1 VACLLALLAA
11 LAADGGPLP
20 RRTYPCCGYKKWDS
34 NRAGDWSLSTMPRR
48 DRLQPRV
55 QGPSEVGQAVARQSE
70 TARPCVDTTT
80 SALCRSAPPEVKCR
94 RACKLLC
101 ICLAPIPLAILPVAM
116 PFGNPYGAGG
126 CQASTARNWNV
137 SHGTSSSLSGF
148 PCTQPTMDSQALMY
162 NLRENWAYFFWYTP
176 TGWAGLWLAMTVWS
190 AGALR
195 YQSPPLRIRCAP
207 LIVLGPTLCACTIY
221 TAGAWLVFPF
231 PLGTFSLG
239 VPAFGCYFAFLVAC
253 CTEKPTNSQKPGVR
267 SPPSPCSPEAQ
278 TEEAGGGH
286 AAAAGS
292 RKVCQGRSPFCATLI
307 PLCMFWTMWI
317 STIFFFVQLTHMDS
331 TSEYMHV
338 AVQLGFMFGP
348 QLAVTGAAVVSRGM
362 STMSQRDFNGVPPF
376 SLWWLYSVA
385 IYKSF
390 ILPTSSAAGSATE
403 LIQVQVSQN
412 G

>member
-1 VACLLALLAA
+1 
-11 LAADGGPLP
+11 
-20 RRTYPCCGYKKWDS
+20 
-34 NRAGDWSLSTMPRR
+34 
-48 DRLQPRV
+48 
-55 QGPSEVGQAVARQSE
+55 
-70 TARPCVDTTT
+70 
-80 SALCRSAPPEVKCR
+80 
-94 RACKLLC
+94 
-101 ICLAPIPLAILPVAM
+101 
-116 PFGNPYGAGG
+116 
-126 CQASTARNWNV
+126 
-137 SHGTSSSLSGF
+137 
-148 PCTQPTMDSQALMY
+148 
-162 NLRENWAYFFWYTP
+162 
-176 TGWAGLWLAMTVWS
+176 
-190 AGALR
+190 
-195 YQSPPLRIRCAP
+195 
-207 LIVLGPTLCACTIY
+207 VLGPTLCACTIY

-253 CTEKPTNSQKPGVR
+253 
-267 SPPSPCSPEAQ
+267 CSPEAQ